1 MSVHGA
7 LNNAVSGQLIEEV
20 LQDSLSALT
29 RTACFIK
36 SLSKPVT
43 GPAGNDIDIVHKL
56 NTNRSGSYRGSP
68 VVLDVQKD
76 DHYTGTKALWS
87 TNFADVVIEG
97 DELQN
102 NIGMTTREI
111 MEGAS
116 LPDTPQNRNRVV
128 ALFSIAKENMRGA
141 VTSQQN
147 LLSDALLDQL
157 VGEQYETNGYEGLPR
172 ILDPTAELH
181 GLTPDGLG

>member
-1 MSVHGA
+1 
-7 LNNAVSGQLIEEV
+7 
-20 LQDSLSALT
+20 
-29 RTACFIK
+29 
-36 SLSKPVT
+36 
-43 GPAGNDIDIVHKL
+43 
-56 NTNRSGSYRGSP
+56 
-68 VVLDVQKD
+68 
-76 DHYTGTKALWS
+76 
-87 TNFADVVIEG
+87 
-97 DELQN
+97 
-102 NIGMTTREI
+102 MTTREI

-181 GLTPDGLG
+181 GLTPDGLGSFHTTRNPWRSDPPNNQFCPLSDCSTTQSQCAKGQSVADRLKGVSRSASVSSIGSCP

>member
-1 MSVHGA
+1 M
-7 LNNAVSGQLIEEV
+7 
-20 LQDSLSALT
+20 
-29 RTACFIK
+29 
-36 SLSKPVT
+36 
-43 GPAGNDIDIVHKL
+43 
-56 NTNRSGSYRGSP
+56 
-68 VVLDVQKD
+68 VLDVQKD

-87 TNFADVVIEG
+87 TNFADVVDEG

-157 VGEQYETNGYEGLPR
+157 IGEQYETNGYEGLPTV
-172 ILDPTAELH
+172 LDPTAELARTH
-181 GLTPDGLG
+181 T